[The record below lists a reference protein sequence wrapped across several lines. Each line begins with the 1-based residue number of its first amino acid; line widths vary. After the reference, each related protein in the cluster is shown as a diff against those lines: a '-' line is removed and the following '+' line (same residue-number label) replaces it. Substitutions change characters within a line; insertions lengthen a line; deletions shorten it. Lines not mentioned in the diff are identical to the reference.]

1 MYMDNNF
8 TKKQLEAIRKIRN
21 WSMHF
26 GRTPSVRDLMKDL
39 GYKSPKSVQDIL
51 KSLEKR
57 KVIEK
62 LENGGYKLIHN
73 PDLGIMH
80 AQTVSVPLVG
90 EVACGSPILA
100 QENIEAMIPVSTSMA
115 KSGYKYYLLRATG
128 DSMNEAGINNGDL
141 LLIRQQSTA
150 EEGQKVVALIDDGAT
165 VKEFHKTK
173 NAIILKPRS
182 KNKNH
187 KPIILTED
195 FQIQGVVVGTIPN
208 AEI

>member
-1 MYMDNNF
+1 MDNNF

-39 GYKSPKSVQDIL
+39 GYKSPKSIQDIL
-51 KSLEKR
+51 KSLEER

-62 LENGGYKLIHN
+62 LENGGYKLIYN
-73 PDLGIMH
+73 PDLGMMH
-80 AQTVSVPLVG
+80 AQTVNVPLVG

-115 KSGYKYYLLRATG
+115 KSGYKYYLLHATG

>member
-1 MYMDNNF
+1 
-8 TKKQLEAIRKIRN
+8 
-21 WSMHF
+21 MHF

-39 GYKSPKSVQDIL
+39 GYKSPKSIQDIL
-51 KSLEKR
+51 KSLEER

-62 LENGGYKLIHN
+62 LENGGYKLIYN
-73 PDLGIMH
+73 PDLGMMH
-80 AQTVSVPLVG
+80 AQTVNVPLVG

-115 KSGYKYYLLRATG
+115 KSGYKYYLLHATG